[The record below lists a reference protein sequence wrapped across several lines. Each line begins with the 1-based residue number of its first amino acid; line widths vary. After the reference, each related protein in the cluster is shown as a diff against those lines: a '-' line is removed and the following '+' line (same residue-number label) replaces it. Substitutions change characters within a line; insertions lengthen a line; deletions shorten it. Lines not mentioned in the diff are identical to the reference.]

1 MRSLGGHAVVYRIAV
16 IGHLD
21 PDWSGVL
28 SDMTITTVSEPPARP
43 VTALAGPLT
52 DQAALAGV
60 LSTLHELG
68 LTLQSVELIEQPS
81 GSE

>member
-1 MRSLGGHAVVYRIAV
+1 MNSMGRHAVVYRITV

-28 SDMTITTVSEPPARP
+28 SDMTITTVSKPPSRP
-43 VTALAGPLT
+43 VTTLAGPLT

-68 LTLQSVELIEQPS
+68 LTLQSVELVEQP
-81 GSE
+81 GSSE